1 MRSASINRVTKETQ
15 ININMN
21 LDGEGLISIDTGV
34 GFLDHMLT
42 SFAFHGGM
50 DLDIK
55 CLGDLKVDDH
65 HTVEDVGIV
74 LGQAFKQSLGEMKGI
89 QRFGSASIPMDE
101 SLATASIDISNRP
114 YLVFNVDF
122 FHEKIGEMDTQ
133 NFKEFFRAFVNES
146 RITLHLNLMYGDNDH
161 HKIEAIFKAFAKAV
175 KEAVAQ
181 SDKSVSS
188 TKGVL

>member
-1 MRSASINRVTKETQ
+1 M
-15 ININMN
+15 
-21 LDGEGLISIDTGV
+21 
-34 GFLDHMLT
+34 
-42 SFAFHGGM
+42 
-50 DLDIK
+50 
-55 CLGDLKVDDH
+55 
-65 HTVEDVGIV
+65 
-74 LGQAFKQSLGEMKGI
+74 LGQVFKESLGEIKGI
-89 QRFGSASIPMDE
+89 QRFGNATIPMDE

-122 FHEKIGEMDTQ
+122 AHEKIGEMDTQ

-175 KEAVAQ
+175 QEAVAQ
-181 SDKSVSS
+181 SDNSISS